1 MIPRI
6 YVRRHSRGLKAE
18 PFLASEHYARTQ
30 KSQDTAAVLLEKF
43 LDVVVARNE
52 VGCAAKTGAENGRWE
67 VCPFA
72 LVSMLKLSEKD
83 KFKELPRARLL
94 TKSDS

>member
-1 MIPRI
+1 M
-6 YVRRHSRGLKAE
+6 HELK
-18 PFLASEHYARTQ
+18 

-67 VCPFA
+67 S
-72 LVSMLKLSEKD
+72 VSV
-83 KFKELPRARLL
+83 RARLHAQIVAG
-94 TKSDS
+94 TNSRSCQGRGY